1 MDEKTRTLTLHVR
14 QLRGVL
20 LKLFIAALFIGG
32 AIALF
37 RFGLLPLLGKLL
49 SLGESELAAVRR
61 GGILLCLLLGYWGYV
76 HFAEKRHPT
85 ELGIKPGSIAL
96 SALLGVAMIALAS
109 AVLFACGVYQLNEYR
124 GFNSALF
131 GVAGV
136 ILVAATLEEVV
147 FRGVMFQA
155 LESAWGT
162 VPALWLQSLIFSV
175 LHIANLDSNLGTPEL
190 VVTVISG
197 TLIGAFWTVLF
208 VQSRNIWVVAA
219 HHAAW
224 NFAVLLTGLPLS
236 GLDDWRAVAP
246 LESSY
251 HGPNWLSGG
260 TVGPE
265 DSILTV
271 MLVAAVFTVILLWAR
286 KSRRLLP
293 AAPQ

>member
-1 MDEKTRTLTLHVR
+1 MTEHLYK
-14 QLRGVL
+14 LRGVL
-20 LKLFIAALFIGG
+20 LKLLIAAVLIGG

-49 SLGESELAAVRR
+49 SLGESELAALRR
-61 GGILLCLLLGYWGYV
+61 GGILVCLLLGYWGYV
-76 HFAEKRHPT
+76 HVAEKRRPT
-85 ELGIKPGSIAL
+85 ELGLKPASIAL
-96 SALLGVAMIALAS
+96 GALLAVAMIALAS
-109 AVLFACGVYQLNEYR
+109 MLLFASGVYQLNEYR
-124 GFNSALF
+124 GFSSALF

-136 ILVAATLEEVV
+136 ILVAATIEEVV

-219 HHAAW
+219 NHAAW

-251 HGPNWLSGG
+251 SGPNWLSGG

-265 DSILTV
+265 DSIVTV
-271 MLVAAVFTVILLWAR
+271 VMVALVFTALLLWLGKR
-286 KSRRLLP
+286 GRFLP
-293 AAPQ
+293 PAPAKQ

>member
-1 MDEKTRTLTLHVR
+1 MDENTRTLKVHLR
-14 QLRGVL
+14 QLRAVL
-20 LKLFIAALFIGG
+20 LKMLVAALFIGG

-49 SLGESELAAVRR
+49 SLGEGELAALRR
-61 GGILLCLLLGYWGYV
+61 GGILVCLLLGYWGYV
-76 HFAEKRHPT
+76 HVAEKRRPT
-85 ELGIKPGSIAL
+85 ELALRPASIAL
-96 SALLGVAMIALAS
+96 GALLGVAMIALAS
-109 AVLFACGVYQLNEYR
+109 WLLFATGVYQLNEYR
-124 GFNSALF
+124 GFSSALF

-136 ILVAATLEEVV
+136 IIVAATIEEVV

-162 VPALWLQSLIFSV
+162 VAALWLQSLIFSV

-219 HHAAW
+219 NHAAW

-236 GLDDWRAVAP
+236 GLDDWRALAP

-251 HGPNWLSGG
+251 IGPNWLSGG

-265 DSILTV
+265 DSIVTV
-271 MLVAAVFTVILLWAR
+271 VLVALALIAMLL
-286 KSRRLLP
+286 
-293 AAPQ
+293 

>member
-1 MDEKTRTLTLHVR
+1 MTGHLYK
-14 QLRGVL
+14 LRDVL
-20 LKLFIAALFIGG
+20 LKLFIAAVLIGG

-37 RFGLLPLLGKLL
+37 RFGLLPILAKLL
-49 SLGESELAAVRR
+49 SLGESELAALRR
-61 GGILLCLLLGYWGYV
+61 GGILVCLLLGYWGYV
-76 HFAEKRHPT
+76 HVAEKRRPT
-85 ELGIKPGSIAL
+85 ELALRPASIAL
-96 SALLGVAMIALAS
+96 GALLAVAMIALAS
-109 AVLFACGVYQLNEYR
+109 MLLFATGGYQLNEYR
-124 GFNSALF
+124 GFSSALF

-136 ILVAATLEEVV
+136 IFVAATIEEVV

-219 HHAAW
+219 NHAAW

-236 GLDDWRAVAP
+236 GLDDWRALAP

-251 HGPNWLSGG
+251 TGPNWLSGG

-265 DSILTV
+265 DSIVTV
-271 MLVAAVFTVILLWAR
+271 VLVALVLIAMLLWLGKHGRFLAPVQAR
-286 KSRRLLP
+286 P
-293 AAPQ
+293 